1 MVVTLI
7 TKTGMES
14 YMNVSTVKYNREAG
28 TVELAKHDSTNVNV
42 NVTDVKKCSVYDEGG
57 AWSGQDDDGSFNK
70 SETK

>member
-14 YMNVSTVKYNREAG
+14 YMYVSTVKYNREVG
-28 TVELAKHDSTNVNV
+28 TVELAIHDSINV

-57 AWSGQDDDGSFNK
+57 AWLGQDDDGSFNK